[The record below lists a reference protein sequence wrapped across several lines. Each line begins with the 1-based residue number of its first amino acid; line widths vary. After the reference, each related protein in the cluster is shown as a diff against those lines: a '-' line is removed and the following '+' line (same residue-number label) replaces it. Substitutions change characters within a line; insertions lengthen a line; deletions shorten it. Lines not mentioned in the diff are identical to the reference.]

1 MESIDDQLKQN
12 LAGGPLTRNGFSDA
26 LKKRIGERLDEQSGT
41 TKKWVPWL
49 SGISAAFLAAAVF
62 LSVDW
67 QTGPGQNPAQPQ
79 HERSSMQTSLSS
91 LFSSSD
97 HKEVL
102 VHSAV
107 LIGLRTDHP
116 QTGSA
121 PEYSTY
127 RTLLLA
133 DDQGELQKIAEG
145 NGILMPYKTDFMK
158 IVPESRMNA
167 NEESRVLSASLAAD
181 ASRLKSPDMKPVQP
195 LKLSE
200 KLLFAGNRYLS
211 VAQTVRQNTQGKDT
225 QYEYV
230 WVKELQDIIGNK
242 PLGSSPSVQDSHVS
256 MQELY
261 GNTVQDRLR
270 ALSSRLQL
278 SAGSPDAPQVD
289 ENGESWAIVRER
301 GQWVPQLATYTSR
314 GSSNAFG
321 YQLQDVPLILPDSV
335 VTYDRLSA
343 DWNDIRRIRPDA
355 KDAFSSPNNELVGVV
370 SSSEITVY
378 PFDGKLGSK
387 PLLTLSLAPSESV
400 VMIQWA
406 IDEPFVEM
414 WKEKGKKLLGY

>member
-1 MESIDDQLKQN
+1 MESIDDQLKQD
-12 LAGGPLTRNGFSDA
+12 LASGPLTRNGFSDA

-49 SGISAAFLAAAVF
+49 SGISACLLASAVF
-62 LSVDW
+62 LSLDW
-67 QTGPGQNPAQPQ
+67 QRGPGQNSAQVPQ
-79 HERSSMQTSLSS
+79 ERNSMQTSLSS
-91 LFSSSD
+91 LFSSTAS
-97 HKEVL
+97 KEVL

-116 QTGSA
+116 QTIDT

-145 NGILMPYKTDFMK
+145 NGILMPYKTEFMK
-158 IVPESRMNA
+158 IVSESRGSA
-167 NEESRVLSASLAAD
+167 NGESRVLSASLAAD
-181 ASRLKSPDMKPVQP
+181 ASRLKSQDVKPVQP

-211 VAQTVRQNTQGKDT
+211 VSQTVRQNTQGKET

-230 WVKELQDIIGNK
+230 WVKELQDIIGSK
-242 PLGSSPSVQDSHVS
+242 PLGSFPSVQDPHVS

-261 GNTVQDRLR
+261 GNSVQARLK
-270 ALSSRLQL
+270 ALSARLLL
-278 SAGSPDAPQVD
+278 SGGGPNAPQVD

-314 GSSNAFG
+314 ASNNAFG

-343 DWNDIRRIRPDA
+343 DWNEIQRIRPDA

-370 SSSEITVY
+370 SGSDITVY
-378 PFDGKLGSK
+378 PFDGKLGKK